1 MPRSVT
7 VYDCPIAIEA
17 TRRSVKTKR
26 AGWFA
31 LAMEHLEIEQI
42 RFPWPVLLPSILLP
56 FCQLPFSLFCA
67 FVPLVQPLD
76 HCGNDDRQTDGRV
89 YEDLAKPPAFGRRN
103 ELAPR
108 DRFAIGA
115 ARQSAPVHWLRAYPE
130 TVVIALQR
138 QVLSEPSV
146 PEFDERPKLLRP
158 VARHPA
164 ANGENPKFLLPQKRR
179 GEVLQILEGV
189 EPDLVPPRRLP

>member
-7 VYDCPIAIEA
+7 VYDCPIAIDA

-26 AGWFA
+26 AGWCA

-56 FCQLPFSLFCA
+56 FCQFPFSFFCA
-67 FVPLVQPLD
+67 FVTLVQPLQYGS
-76 HCGNDDRQTDGRV
+76 HNDRQADRGI
-89 YEDLAKPPAFGRRN
+89 YEDLAKPSAFGRRN

-108 DRFAIGA
+108 DRFAIGT

-138 QVLSEPSV
+138 QVLSAPSV
-146 PEFDERPKLLRP
+146 PEGGERPKLLRP
-158 VARHPA
+158 IARDAA
-164 ANGENPKFLLPQKRR
+164 ANGENPKFLLPQKRPSASALALTKSWMKSSYR
-179 GEVLQILEGV
+179 DPV
-189 EPDLVPPRRLP
+189 R

>member
-1 MPRSVT
+1 MTRSVT
-7 VYDCPIAIEA
+7 VYDCPIAIDG
-17 TRRSVKTKR
+17 TRRSVKTER
-26 AGWFA
+26 ASWFA

-56 FCQLPFSLFCA
+56 FCQFPFSFFCA
-67 FVPLVQPLD
+67 LVPLVQPLD

-89 YEDLAKPPAFGRRN
+89 YEDLAEPSAFGRRN

-158 VARHPA
+158 VARDA
-164 ANGENPKFLLPQKRR
+164 AADRENSQFLLPEQGR
-179 GEVLQILEGV
+179 GKVLEVLEGV
-189 EPDLVPPRRLP
+189 ESDLVPPRRL